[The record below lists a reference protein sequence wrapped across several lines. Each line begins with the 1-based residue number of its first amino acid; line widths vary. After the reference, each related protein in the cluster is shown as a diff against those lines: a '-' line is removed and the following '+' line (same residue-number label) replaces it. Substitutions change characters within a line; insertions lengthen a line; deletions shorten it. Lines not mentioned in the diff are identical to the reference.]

1 MDTLDV
7 VVKEIDENVTAIKDF
22 MALGNLKNHEEY
34 MKLCGE
40 IRGLLAVRVYISDLK
55 HNLENSDE

>member
-22 MALGNLKNHEEY
+22 MALGNLKGFEEY
-34 MKLCGE
+34 VKLCGE